1 MKLVVVLSRVP
12 YPLEKGDKLRAYHQI
27 KHIAKANEVHLLC
40 VTDQKVDK
48 SSLDHLSNIVE
59 SIQVF
64 QLPKW
69 RILLNLF
76 FGLLGDWPLQVHYFY
91 QRSVRKKMHR
101 CINQIAPDHVF
112 CQLIRTSEYVKDLH
126 QYPKTL
132 DYMDAFSKGIE
143 RRVLNEPWWK
153 KWLLK
158 IEQKRLVNYENLIF
172 DYFDNH
178 TIISEQDRR
187 FIYHAKRDDI
197 HVIRNGVDATFFGIE
212 RQEDPKLVLL
222 FTGNMSYPPNVDC
235 AQYLAQDVMPLVWKQ
250 QPSAELRLAGANPH
264 QKVTE
269 LASEKVVVTGWVDD
283 IREEYAKASIFV
295 APMRMGTG
303 LQNKLLEAMS
313 MELPSVTSA
322 LANNALQAQ
331 PDHDVLIGNDA
342 QEVASKIL
350 ELIADEDKQKAIAKA
365 GKEYVTKRF
374 TWEGTVEQLEKVLQ
388 GTS

>member
-1 MKLVVVLSRVP
+1 M
-12 YPLEKGDKLRAYHQI
+12 
-27 KHIAKANEVHLLC
+27 
-40 VTDQKVDK
+40 
-48 SSLDHLSNIVE
+48 
-59 SIQVF
+59 
-64 QLPKW
+64 
-69 RILLNLF
+69 
-76 FGLLGDWPLQVHYFY
+76 HYFY
-91 QRSVRKKMHR
+91 QRSVRKRMHNR
-101 CINQIAPDHVF
+101 IKKIAPDHIF

-143 RRVLNEPWWK
+143 RRVSNEPWWK

-172 DYFDNH
+172 DYFDHH

-197 HVIRNGVDATFFGIE
+197 HVIRNGVDAAFFGIE
-212 RQEDPKLVLL
+212 KDENCELVLL

-235 AQYLAQDVMPLVWKQ
+235 AQYLSQEIMPLIWEKK
-250 QPSAELRLAGANPH
+250 PSAQLRLAGANPH
-264 QKVTE
+264 QKVAE
-269 LASEKVVVTGWVDD
+269 LATEKVIVTGWVDD
-283 IREEYAKASIFV
+283 IREEYAGASIFV

-313 MELPSVTSA
+313 MELPCVTSA

-331 PDHDVLIGNDA
+331 PDQDVLIGNNA
-342 QEVASKIL
+342 KEVAAQIL
-350 ELIADEDKQKAIAKA
+350 SLIDDEDRHEAIAKS
-365 GKEYVTKRF
+365 GKEYVTQHF
-374 TWEGTVEQLEKVLQ
+374 TWEGTVDQLEKVLQ